1 MLLYLIYVARPFY
14 RFQYCLFS
22 LIDRHAYGRGTLLQ
36 NDHAVVVFEDTV
48 VLSQLFLESV
58 LYVAMPISF
67 RPRVS
72 ILVYACAWKMG
83 FACKQV
89 MVTRVSLYTKINSIA
104 CNCVYAGKNTRV

>member
-22 LIDRHAYGRGTLLQ
+22 SIDRHGRGTLLQ
-36 NDHAVVVFEDTV
+36 NDHAVVVFKDRYCRNCSWKAYCR
-48 VLSQLFLESV
+48 LQCQHHSGHASRY
-58 LYVAMPISF
+58 LYT
-67 RPRVS
+67 RVRG
-72 ILVYACAWKMG
+72 KMG